1 MVKIASWN
9 VNSIKARLPNVL
21 DWLDAAKPDIVLL
34 QEIKSVEETFPAL
47 EISGLGY
54 NLAISGQKTYNG
66 VAILSKTPLEIEHTA
81 LPGDKSDEQARYVE
95 AVTETDAGVLRVA
108 SIYLPNGN
116 PVDTDKFDYKLAW
129 MKRLEAHARKLL
141 ALEEPV
147 ILGGDYNV
155 IPQDED
161 CYDPAAWKGDA
172 LFRPESRSALRRLV
186 NLGFTDAFRT
196 FHAGPGAYTF
206 WDYQRGAWQKDHG
219 IRIDHLLLSPQAADL
234 LVECDID
241 RAPRG
246 KPKASDHTPIWC
258 ALAADATSAKAA

>member
-1 MVKIASWN
+1 MVKVASWN

-34 QEIKSVEETFPAL
+34 QEIKSVEENFPAL

-54 NLAISGQKTYNG
+54 NLAISGQKSYNG
-66 VAILSKTPLEIEHTA
+66 VAILSKTPLEVEHTA

-116 PVDTDKFDYKLAW
+116 PVDSDKFDYKLAW
-129 MKRLEAHARKLL
+129 MKRLETHARKLL
-141 ALEEPV
+141 ALEEPT

-161 CYDPAAWKGDA
+161 CYDPAAWEGDA

-196 FHAGPGAYTF
+196 YHAEPGAYTF
-206 WDYQRGAWQKDHG
+206 WDYQRGAWQKDNG

-241 RAPRG
+241 RGPRG
-246 KPKASDHTPIWC
+246 KEKASDHTPIWC
-258 ALAADATSAKAA
+258 GLAADPASAKAA